1 MSFNIKGLMSSNKQD
16 WTTPKYFYDELNKEF
31 CFDLDPCPINPK
43 FDGLKIDWIGNIFI
57 NPPYNNQRAFF
68 EKGLIELEKGNAK
81 VLVYLV
87 PARTDTKLFHE
98 LIYGKAEIRFIKG
111 RLKFGNSNNSAPFP
125 SMIVIYKKSKGVS
138 KDE

>member
-1 MSFNIKGLMSSNKQD
+1 MSFNTKGLMSSVKQD
-16 WTTPKYFYDELNKEF
+16 WTTPKNFYDELNKEF
-31 CFDLDPCPINPK
+31 NFDLDPCPINPD
-43 FDGLKIDWIGNIFI
+43 FNGLEIDWFGNVFV

-68 EKGLIELEKGNAK
+68 EKGLKELEKENVR

-98 LIYGKAEIRFIKG
+98 LIYGKSEIRFIKG

-125 SMIVIYKKSKGVS
+125 SMVVIYKKEVV
-138 KDE
+138 